1 MGHPDT
7 GSEFINWTAKA
18 WFEQA
23 GIELTRSEPGKK
35 NDNMCVEER
44 NGHVVRK
51 YLGYL
56 RYDVPEIVP
65 IMNELYYELNL
76 YLNHFMPVRRT
87 IEKVRVGAK
96 YKRTYEKIAMT
107 PFKRIM
113 GHAAISE
120 ATKQRLCAEH
130 DLLNPLHLKRKID
143 ILIKK
148 IYSLQK
154 ANCRAESSGEI
165 Q

>member
-7 GSEFINWTAKA
+7 GSEFINWVAKN
-18 WFEQA
+18 WFDAE
-23 GIELTRSEPGKK
+23 GIKLTRSEPGKK

-65 IMNELYYELNL
+65 MMNELYQELAL

-87 IEKVRVGAK
+87 IEKYVLVRS
-96 YKRTYEKIAMT
+96 TN
-107 PFKRIM
+107 
-113 GHAAISE
+113 GHM
-120 ATKQRLCAEH
+120 
-130 DLLNPLHLKRKID
+130 
-143 ILIKK
+143 KK
-148 IYSLQK
+148 LP
-154 ANCRAESSGEI
+154 
-165 Q
+165 